1 MQPGQINPDFV
12 KLVECRAEVAAAS
25 GLQDDDVE
33 VSMGMSGDYEHAVR
47 HTSYSNPSE
56 CA

>member
-47 HTSYSNPSE
+47 HTS
-56 CA
+56 